1 MQNDSFPTRIVAR
14 RQLYRPMEVL
24 MSYRKWT
31 ASIAVMFPLAVA
43 ANAQDIKDHDPLFGS
58 HDTLDVEVEAPFK
71 MIAKERSDEEEVP
84 GKFRFVTESGT
95 MVEFDVAIRARGNWR
110 RNPDIC
116 SFPPIRLNFKTS
128 QTKDTLFHK
137 QDKLKL
143 VTHCRNK
150 ARSYEQAVISEYL
163 AYRILN
169 TLTDTS
175 FRVRLLKIKYV
186 YADSDAEVEGYGFL
200 IEHKD
205 RISKRIDASPLAI
218 DKTTVAEIRPEDLNL
233 ASVFQYF
240 LGNTDFSPV
249 ATAPDEDCCHN
260 QTLFATEDGLHYTI
274 PFDFDQTGLVDAPYA
289 AANPRFKLRTVQQ
302 RLYRGRCRNNE
313 HLPVSLQLFREHRSD
328 FETLIREQEELSSG
342 TRRKM
347 LGFIEKFYDTI
358 DSPKRTNKEIV
369 KRCL

>member
-1 MQNDSFPTRIVAR
+1 
-14 RQLYRPMEVL
+14 

-31 ASIAVMFPLAVA
+31 ASIGVMFPLALA
-43 ANAQDIKDHDPLFGS
+43 ANAQDIKDHDPLFNS
-58 HDTLDVEVEAPFK
+58 HDTLAVEVEAPFK
-71 MIAKERSDEEEVP
+71 MIARERSDEEETP

-95 MVEFDVAIRARGNWR
+95 AVEFDVAVRARGNWR

-128 QTKDTLFHK
+128 QTKDTLFDK

-143 VTHCRNK
+143 VTHCRNR
-150 ARSYEQAVISEYL
+150 ARSYEQSAISEYL

-169 TLTDTS
+169 VLTDTS

-186 YADSDAEVEGYGFL
+186 YSDSRAEVESFGVL

-205 RISKRIDASPLAI
+205 RIGKRIDAKALAI
-218 DKTTVAEIRPEDLNL
+218 EKTTVAEIRPQDLNL

-260 QTLFATEDGLHYTI
+260 QALFASEGGLHYTI
-274 PFDFDQTGLVDAPYA
+274 PYDFDQSGLVDAPYA
-289 AANPRFKLRTVQQ
+289 APNPRFKLRTVQQ
-302 RLYRGRCRNNE
+302 RLYRGRCKNNE
-313 HLPVSLQLFREHRSD
+313 YLPASLQLFREHQSD
-328 FETLIREQEELSSG
+328 FETLIREQEELSSV

-347 LGFIEKFYDTI
+347 LSFIEKFYDTI
-358 DSPKRTNKEIV
+358 NSPKRTDREIV
-369 KRCL
+369 RRCL

>member
-1 MQNDSFPTRIVAR
+1 
-14 RQLYRPMEVL
+14 MEVL

-31 ASIAVMFPLAVA
+31 TNIAVMFPLAVA

-58 HDTLDVEVEAPFK
+58 DDTLDVEVEAPFK

-95 MVEFDVAIRARGNWR
+95 TVEFDVAIRARGNWR
-110 RNPDIC
+110 RNREIC
-116 SFPPIRLNFKTS
+116 GFPPIRLNFKKS

-143 VTHCRNK
+143 VTHCRNN
-150 ARSYEQAVISEYL
+150 ARSYEQAAVSEYL

-169 TLTDTS
+169 VLTDTS

-186 YADSDAEVEGYGFL
+186 YTDSGAEVESYGFL

-205 RISKRIDASPLAI
+205 RISKRIDANPLAI
-218 DKTTVAEIRPEDLNL
+218 EKTTVAEIRPEDLNL

-260 QTLFATEDGLHYTI
+260 QALFATEDGLHYTI
-274 PFDFDQTGLVDAPYA
+274 PYDFDQAGLVAAPYA
-289 AANPRFKLRTVQQ
+289 AANPRFKLRSVRQ

-328 FETLIREQEELSSG
+328 FETLLREQEELSSG

-358 DSPKRTNKEIV
+358 DSSKRTGKEIV
-369 KRCL
+369 NRCI